1 MYLWS
6 EGIDSYPVLY
16 DVLCPVSTV
25 PRWPEKISPDL
36 RAVPKRFVR
45 QLWTRTVS
53 LHEEDWC
60 PRQPILIR
68 VSSVSSILTLSYFTS
83 DLKVSF
89 QKLIQK
95 HICTGRKLK
104 NRHENVGNIHI
115 IFFRFAK
122 NMLRPIWP
130 MWPVCIQATCNN
142 TLLLHHFKMFN

>member
-16 DVLCPVSTV
+16 DVLCLVSTV

-68 VSSVSSILTLSYFTS
+68 VSSVSSISLYPILPLISQ
-83 DLKVSF
+83 VSF

-104 NRHENVGNIHI
+104 NRD
-115 IFFRFAK
+115 
-122 NMLRPIWP
+122 IWECWKHP
-130 MWPVCIQATCNN
+130 
-142 TLLLHHFKMFN
+142 HHFFLLCKKHVKAYMAYVACMYTGHLQQYFIVA